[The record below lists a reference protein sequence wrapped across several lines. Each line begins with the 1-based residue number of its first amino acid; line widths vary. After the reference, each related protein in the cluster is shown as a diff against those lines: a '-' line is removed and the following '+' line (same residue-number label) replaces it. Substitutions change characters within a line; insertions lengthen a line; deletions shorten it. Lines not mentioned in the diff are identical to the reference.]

1 MRTEQEM
8 LALIRAFATE
18 NEYIRAVIMNGS
30 RANPNVPRDIF
41 QDYDIVY
48 VVTSLQSFVKDRSWI
63 DRFGKLIMMQ
73 TPDEMGAEHSEPLHH
88 FAFLMQFQDG
98 NRIDLTFYESDHLP
112 AWKRDSLSVLLLD
125 KDGIIAP
132 FDEPSNRDYL
142 TIPPTAS
149 QFADCCN
156 EFWWVSTYV
165 AKGLW
170 RRELAYAK
178 YMYERPVRDMLIRML
193 QWHIGIETNFAV
205 DSGKCGKYFERYLAT
220 DQWSAFVQTY
230 ADGDY
235 EHMWQGLFTM
245 CELFRESAKEVARY
259 FGYPYNLGEDENVTA
274 HLAHVRNLPADAEAI
289 Y

>member
-1 MRTEQEM
+1 MRTEKEM

-73 TPDEMGAEHSEPLHH
+73 TPDEMGAEPSEPLHH
-88 FAFLMQFQDG
+88 FAFLMLFKDG

-205 DSGKCGKYFERYLAT
+205 DSGKCGKYFESYLAP
-220 DQWSAFVQTY
+220 DQWSVFVQTY
-230 ADGDY
+230 PDGDY

-245 CELFRESAKEVARY
+245 CELFREAAHGVARY
-259 FGYPYNLGEDENVTA
+259 FGYPYNLEEDENVTA
-274 HLAHVRNLPADAEAI
+274 HLAHVRNLPADVEAI

>member
-1 MRTEQEM
+1 MRTEKEM
-8 LALIRAFATE
+8 LALIRAFAKE

-30 RANPNVPRDIF
+30 RVNPNVPRDIF

-48 VVTSLQSFVKDRSWI
+48 VVTSLQSFIKDRSWI
-63 DRFGKLIMMQ
+63 DRFGKLIIMQ
-73 TPDEMGAEHSEPLHH
+73 TPDEMGAEDSEPLHH
-88 FAFLMQFQDG
+88 FAFLMQFKDG

-112 AWKRDSLSVLLLD
+112 TWKRDSLSVLLLD

-142 TIPPTAS
+142 TIPPTAAE
-149 QFADCCN
+149 FTDCCN

-170 RRELAYAK
+170 RRELSYAK
-178 YMYERPVRDMLIRML
+178 FMYERPVRDMLIRML

-205 DSGKCGKYFERYLAT
+205 DSGKCGKYFESYLAP

-230 ADGDY
+230 PDGDY

-245 CELFRESAKEVARY
+245 CELFRETAKEVARY
-259 FGYPYNLGEDENVTA
+259 VGHTYNLEEDVNVTA
-274 HLAHVRNLPADAEAI
+274 HLEHVRNLPADAEGI